1 MLDLLNFSL
10 LVSRLFYL
18 NISYG
23 TVIVKKKFPSVET
36 WIWGFKGFVWL
47 VLLFCF
53 VYFFLVPGSA
63 TGFQGNVRQIIVLHS
78 SSAPYTGFYCD
89 YSFKRA
95 FKWNNPLLLCQTVWW
110 TFGWL
115 EQIVSCSVVS
125 DAQMFWHNSGSGRGT
140 GSLLRNV
147 KICLNQVL
155 ISWSQSSIQCM
166 FIMNE
171 QI

>member
-18 NISYG
+18 KKYFLWNSYC
-23 TVIVKKKFPSVET
+23 KEKNSLQLKP
-36 WIWGFKGFVWL
+36 GFGALKVLFVF
-47 VLLFCF
+47 VVLFCL
-53 VYFFLVPGSA
+53 FFFVPGSA
-63 TGFQGNVRQIIVLHS
+63 TGFQGNIRQITVLRS